1 MTYLF
6 IHPKQDDLFK
16 RIHFNTVQKEQT
28 LSRFENELKSFKAEV
43 FWVMVKYVQYS
54 GQKIGGTETYMKND
68 FPNGYNACQYF
79 HSYPN
84 VKNCKKYVCPK

>member
-1 MTYLF
+1 MKL
-6 IHPKQDDLFK
+6 DDLLRSNFASEIEWK
-16 RIHFNTVQKEQT
+16 VQNDFRVLLFQT
-28 LSRFENELKSFKAEV
+28 FVSEVVQVKNELKSFKAEV

-79 HSYPN
+79 HSF
-84 VKNCKKYVCPK
+84 PKC